1 MYENVYKG
9 DVYMK
14 KKLFGLFAST
24 AIVLAACG
32 GGDSASEKP
41 ANGGGDTA
49 SAAEAVY
56 KKSCASCH
64 GQSLEGGVG
73 PALDKVGG
81 KYSQD
86 EIKDIIA
93 NGRGGMPGG
102 LLQGDDVDKV
112 AEWLAAKK

>member
-1 MYENVYKG
+1 
-9 DVYMK
+9 MK
-14 KKLFGLFAST
+14 KKLLSLFAGT

-32 GGDSASEKP
+32 GGDSAGEKTT
-41 ANGGGDTA
+41 NGGGDTT
-49 SAAEAVY
+49 SATEAVY

-64 GQSLEGGVG
+64 GQNLEGGVG

-81 KYSQD
+81 KYSQE
-86 EIKDIIA
+86 EIKNIIA

-102 LLQGDDVDKV
+102 LVQGDDVDKL

>member
-1 MYENVYKG
+1 
-9 DVYMK
+9 MK
-14 KKLFGLFAST
+14 KKLLSLFAGT

-32 GGDSASEKP
+32 GGNTATEKP
-41 ANGGGDTA
+41 ATGGEA
-49 SAAEAVY
+49 VSAAESLY

-64 GQSLEGGVG
+64 GQNLEGGVG

-86 EIKDIIA
+86 EIKNIIT

-102 LLQGDDVDKV
+102 LLRGEDADKV